1 MGFISD
7 QLVEVKKH
15 LPHHVTLVA
24 ISKTK
29 PKEDILEAYHA
40 GQTVFGENKVQ
51 ELVDKFETLPKDIEW
66 HLVGHLQT
74 NKVKYVASFIG
85 LIHSVDSRKLLEEI
99 NKQGNRINRKI
110 PVLLQ
115 MYIAKE
121 ETKFGLDE
129 SELHEICALLNQYP
143 NIEFRGLMGMATNT
157 SDMSVVRNEFKVLKN
172 IFNQVKKEYFLNDD
186 SFKEIS
192 MGMSSDYLIAIEEG
206 STMVRVG
213 SNIFGQRSIL

>member
-29 PKEDILEAYHA
+29 PNEDILEAYHA

-85 LIHSVDSRKLLEEI
+85 LIHSVDSRKLLEE
-99 NKQGNRINRKI
+99 
-110 PVLLQ
+110 
-115 MYIAKE
+115 
-121 ETKFGLDE
+121 
-129 SELHEICALLNQYP
+129 
-143 NIEFRGLMGMATNT
+143 TNT

-172 IFNQVKKEYFLNDD
+172 IFNQVKKEYFL
-186 SFKEIS
+186 
-192 MGMSSDYLIAIEEG
+192 
-206 STMVRVG
+206 
-213 SNIFGQRSIL
+213 

>member
-1 MGFISD
+1 
-7 QLVEVKKH
+7 
-15 LPHHVTLVA
+15 
-24 ISKTK
+24 
-29 PKEDILEAYHA
+29 
-40 GQTVFGENKVQ
+40 
-51 ELVDKFETLPKDIEW
+51 
-66 HLVGHLQT
+66 VGHLQT

-172 IFNQVKKEYFLNDD
+172 IFNQVKKEYFLKDD

-213 SNIFGQRSIL
+213 SNIFGQRNIL